1 MKNAAL
7 KRVESDARISYP
19 EREQYRRSQFA
30 AAVVNEELRTKNL
43 LSPMRHFKRDGSTI
57 HVKSY
62 AFAVRIV
69 KMFLH
74 FTDNDWK
81 LQAIYKQ
88 VLRSGTSISAN
99 VHESEFAQ
107 SPSDFISKLHIALKE
122 ANETMNWL
130 NLLHDTS
137 ILGDKEFESM
147 SQDCSE
153 LIALLVSSIK
163 TVKKNNKIINTND

>member
-1 MKNAAL
+1 MIHYN
-7 KRVESDARISYP
+7 
-19 EREQYRRSQFA
+19 REGGP
-30 AAVVNEELRTKNL
+30 L
-43 LSPMRHFKRDGSTI
+43 HI
-57 HVKSY
+57 KSY
-62 AFAVRIV
+62 NFAIRIV

-74 FTDNDWK
+74 FSDNDWK

-130 NLLHDTS
+130 NLLHDTGY
-137 ILGDKEFESM
+137 LNDKGFESM
-147 SQDCSE
+147 AQDGSE
-153 LIALLVSSIK
+153 VIALLVSSIK
-163 TVKKNNKIINTND
+163 TIKKNNPIKN